1 MLTRTVPRSRELAL
15 ADAQAAAEAEAFAN
29 GEIPEGLDP
38 EDELEH
44 DLDND
49 VPNAEEEGG
58 WVDDDEIDDED
69 EDNLDEQALADMNDE
84 GEGDY
89 AEQPDLDD
97 DVPEAGS
104 YQHTDT
110 EVEDSSSVD
119 EPLGAGV
126 GDRRIAFETRQ
137 DAVER
142 SMRLGTGGGSG
153 VLGSSVFGSSP
164 VVQMSYQGRRGSG
177 GGRGRGREN

>member
-1 MLTRTVPRSRELAL
+1 
-15 ADAQAAAEAEAFAN
+15 
-29 GEIPEGLDP
+29 
-38 EDELEH
+38 
-44 DLDND
+44 
-49 VPNAEEEGG
+49 
-58 WVDDDEIDDED
+58 
-69 EDNLDEQALADMNDE
+69 MNDE

-110 EVEDSSSVD
+110 EVEDDSSVD
-119 EPLGAGV
+119 EPLGVGV
-126 GDRRIAFETRQ
+126 GDRRTTFETTQ

-142 SMRLGTGGGSG
+142 SVRMGTGGGGSG

-164 VVQMSYQGRRGSG
+164 VVQMSYQGRRASG